1 MILEPTTG
9 SLPEIYEVGNGGG
22 IDSIDPC
29 SSHTVI
35 NDPTRNFNYTQ
46 AAGVCDDSPLFI
58 TSIGGRWIRFLG
70 SGGTLLSSII
80 LQHNRCGA
88 YLPIWS
94 NMTLPTIVNT
104 ITNGS
109 ACFHGYSIRC
119 FGDFDISVIKCTDFY
134 AYFLP
139 PVTLCKSRYCTV

>member
-1 MILEPTTG
+1 MILEPTTA
-9 SLPEIYEVGNGGG
+9 SPPEIYEVGNGGG

-46 AAGVCDDSPLFI
+46 AAGVCDDSPLF
-58 TSIGGRWIRFLG
+58 TTNIGGRWIRFLG

-88 YLPIWS
+88 YIPLWS

-109 ACFHGYSIRC
+109 VCIYHPHFLCIELSGT
-119 FGDFDISVIKCTDFY
+119 SVIKCTDFY

-139 PVTLCKSRYCTV
+139 PVALCKARYCTM